1 MGSHSQSSGAEA
13 LALALAFYG
22 SFAPHL
28 RVLVVPVVAKAQ
40 SIIASLS

>member
-1 MGSHSQSSGAEA
+1 MGSHSQSSGAE
-13 LALALAFYG
+13 ALALAFYG